1 MSENEE
7 TGWRLSV
14 ETGQEEKERAA
25 GPLAEDEKQ
34 EEELQQKV
42 QAKAEDI
49 AGGGEASLVTKPEE
63 VPIIEPTKQGRKVMK
78 KSLKARAATRK
89 KESNNNLA
97 TISKQLEK
105 QANDLVRIEKLIQP
119 LQKSFNKID
128 KQSNTIKQLYT
139 ILTQLQRQMHHR
151 QFQQQRQSTQKKR
164 WSKVLCSGSSRRL
177 ELGCF
182 HLCHIYGII

>member
-49 AGGGEASLVTKPEE
+49 AGGGEASLVTKPE

-78 KSLKARAATRK
+78 KSLKARAATKK

-105 QANDLVRIEKLIQP
+105 QANHLVRIEKLIQP
-119 LQKSFNKID
+119 LQKSFNKMD

-139 ILTQLQRQMHHR
+139 ILTQLQRHMHHR
-151 QFQQQRQSTQKKR
+151 QFQQRQSTQKKR
-164 WSKVLCSGSSRRL
+164 GGKTGSISSKK
-177 ELGCF
+177 
-182 HLCHIYGII
+182 

>member
-14 ETGQEEKERAA
+14 QTGQEEKERTA

-42 QAKAEDI
+42 QAKTEDI

-63 VPIIEPTKQGRKVMK
+63 VPVIEPTKQERKVTK
-78 KSLKARAATRK
+78 KSLKARAATKK

-105 QANDLVRIEKLIQP
+105 QANHLVRIEKLIQP

-139 ILTQLQRQMHHR
+139 ILTQLQRQMHNH

-164 WSKVLCSGSSRRL
+164 GEGKTGGISSKK
-177 ELGCF
+177 
-182 HLCHIYGII
+182 

>member
-78 KSLKARAATRK
+78 KSLKARASTKK

-97 TISKQLEK
+97 TISRQLEK
-105 QANDLVRIEKLIQP
+105 QANHLVRIEKLIQP

-164 WSKVLCSGSSRRL
+164 GGKTGSISSKK
-177 ELGCF
+177 
-182 HLCHIYGII
+182 

>member
-14 ETGQEEKERAA
+14 QTGQEEKESAA
-25 GPLAEDEKQ
+25 GPLAEDKKQ

-63 VPIIEPTKQGRKVMK
+63 GPIIEPTKQGRKVTK

-105 QANDLVRIEKLIQP
+105 QANHLVRIEKLIQP

-128 KQSNTIKQLYT
+128 KQSNTIKQLYI

-151 QFQQQRQSTQKKR
+151 QLQQQRQSTRKKR
-164 WSKVLCSGSSRRL
+164 GGKTGGISSKK
-177 ELGCF
+177 
-182 HLCHIYGII
+182 

>member
-49 AGGGEASLVTKPEE
+49 AGGGEASLVTKPE

-78 KSLKARAATRK
+78 KSLKARAATKK

-105 QANDLVRIEKLIQP
+105 QANRLVRIEKLIQP

-151 QFQQQRQSTQKKR
+151 QFQQ
-164 WSKVLCSGSSRRL
+164 
-177 ELGCF
+177 
-182 HLCHIYGII
+182 

>member
-14 ETGQEEKERAA
+14 ETGQEETERAA

-78 KSLKARAATRK
+78 KSLKARAATKK

-105 QANDLVRIEKLIQP
+105 QANHLVRIEKLIQP

-164 WSKVLCSGSSRRL
+164 GGGKTGSISSKK
-177 ELGCF
+177 
-182 HLCHIYGII
+182 

>member
-78 KSLKARAATRK
+78 KSLKARAATKK

-105 QANDLVRIEKLIQP
+105 QANRLVRIEKLIQP

-139 ILTQLQRQMHHR
+139 IVTQLQRQLSHR
-151 QFQQQRQSTQKKR
+151 QLQQQR
-164 WSKVLCSGSSRRL
+164 SRKNRVK
-177 ELGCF
+177 
-182 HLCHIYGII
+182 I

>member
-49 AGGGEASLVTKPEE
+49 AGGGEASLVTKPE

-78 KSLKARAATRK
+78 KSLKARAATKK

-105 QANDLVRIEKLIQP
+105 QANHLVRIEKLIQP
-119 LQKSFNKID
+119 LQKSFNKMD

-139 ILTQLQRQMHHR
+139 ILTQLQRHMHHR
-151 QFQQQRQSTQKKR
+151 QFQQRQSTQKKR
-164 WSKVLCSGSSRRL
+164 GGNTRSISSKK
-177 ELGCF
+177 
-182 HLCHIYGII
+182 

>member
-25 GPLAEDEKQ
+25 ELLAEDEKQ

-63 VPIIEPTKQGRKVMK
+63 VPIIEPTKKERKVMK
-78 KSLKARAATRK
+78 KSQGKSCY
-89 KESNNNLA
+89 KE
-97 TISKQLEK
+97 E
-105 QANDLVRIEKLIQP
+105 RIQ
-119 LQKSFNKID
+119 
-128 KQSNTIKQLYT
+128 
-139 ILTQLQRQMHHR
+139 
-151 QFQQQRQSTQKKR
+151 
-164 WSKVLCSGSSRRL
+164 
-177 ELGCF
+177 
-182 HLCHIYGII
+182 

>member
-14 ETGQEEKERAA
+14 QTGQEEKERAA

-105 QANDLVRIEKLIQP
+105 QANGLVRIEKLIQP

-164 WSKVLCSGSSRRL
+164 GGRL
-177 ELGCF
+177 EALAQRNKKRR
-182 HLCHIYGII
+182 ITTMK